1 MPGRSAAGGAPQN
14 SAIAALAAALL
25 NTLVEHLTQLLAHRI
40 GLGALL
46 RRQHVVELCQCFR
59 AGGHQ
64 LAREVS
70 LREGELVNLDVALA
84 GLDGGHQ
91 RLAVLLRLLPQRLHR
106 LPRLLDDRL
115 GLLLL
120 GVGQVQR
127 LSYAPAHRGFAAG
140 YGWRLGEDHSGCQRR
155 NYRESH

>member
-1 MPGRSAAGGAPQN
+1 MTTLGAPPK
-14 SAIAALAAALL
+14 SAVAALGETLLDALFDR
-25 NTLVEHLTQLLAHRI
+25 LTNLLAHLN

-46 RRQHVVELCQCFR
+46 RGQSAIELRQGFR
-59 AGGHQ
+59 ACGHQ

-70 LREGELVNLDVALA
+70 LREGELVNLHVALA

-127 LSYAPAHRGFAAG
+127 LSYAPAHSSSAG
-140 YGWRLGEDHSGCQRR
+140 ARLGGGGWRLGEDQSGCQRR
-155 NYRESH
+155 NY

>member
-1 MPGRSAAGGAPQN
+1 VRTGSPKSAV
-14 SAIAALAAALL
+14 AALGEALL
-25 NTLVEHLTQLLAHRI
+25 DALFDHLTHLLAHLN

-46 RRQHVVELCQCFR
+46 RGQSAIELRQCFG

-64 LAREVS
+64 LACEVS
-70 LREGELVNLDVALA
+70 LREGELVNLHIALA

-127 LSYAPAHRGFAAG
+127 LSYAAAHSRSAAARLCG
-140 YGWRLGEDHSGCQRR
+140 GGWRLGTDHSGCQRR
-155 NYRESH
+155 NY